1 MSLKLARLGKKV
13 PVTIGLPSARRLAF
27 GVVLG
32 QAAVT
37 LAAALAS
44 RLIGGVSDA
53 VSALLGGGIG
63 TVASLAMA
71 LIAFG
76 GRAPRSGPQWLA
88 FFFLGELAKL
98 TLMIGLFIA
107 AWHWMR
113 PSPIAMLAA
122 YGATFLVYWVALA
135 GAALRG
141 SVAAQQL
148 AKRGVG

>member
-1 MSLKLARLGKKV
+1 VAI
-13 PVTIGLPSARRLAF
+13 TIELPSARRLAF

-37 LAAALAS
+37 LAAALAA
-44 RLIGGVSDA
+44 RMIGGVNDA
-53 VSALLGGGIG
+53 VSAVLGGGIG

-76 GRAPRSGPQWLA
+76 GRAPRNGLQILA
-88 FFFLGELAKL
+88 FFFLGEMAKL
-98 TLMIGLFIA
+98 ILMVALFVV

-113 PSPIAMLAA
+113 PSPVPMLAA
-122 YGATFLVYWVALA
+122 YGATFLVYWAALA
-135 GAALRG
+135 GAAFRG
-141 SVAAQQL
+141 SGAVAHL

>member
-1 MSLKLARLGKKV
+1 VAI
-13 PVTIGLPSARRLAF
+13 TIELPSARRLAF

-37 LAAALAS
+37 LAAVLAAW
-44 RLIGGVSDA
+44 LIGGVNDA

-71 LIAFG
+71 CIAFG
-76 GRAPRSGPQWLA
+76 GRAPRSAPQILA
-88 FFFLGELAKL
+88 FFFLGELVKL
-98 TLMIGLFIA
+98 VLMIGLFIA

-135 GAALRG
+135 AAVLRASG
-141 SVAAQQL
+141 SMEHL